1 MVLTVKLP
9 VRRLS
14 HSVIKLV
21 NLDMGYQIIRLPCR
35 RRPPPAATHTC
46 AWVDMHTQFF
56 SEKAMK
62 WTPTIT
68 ARDVGPLL
76 LISLHQSY
84 CSQDY
89 IVKLASC
96 HIPDELSPRTL
107 VISPWVRDSVRTQVA
122 QISHLGAHMAE
133 VNPSIGNLL
142 IVPRNSSQTW
152 DSTAPGD
159 SVVHKSVFTDI
170 YDTFIWATPSSK
182 LGPKNNKYIEYLLSL
197 LPNMIRRQKV
207 SCLNGSCVF

>member
-1 MVLTVKLP
+1 MQWCLLKSKWRKWGMVLTVKLP

-122 QISHLGAHMAE
+122 QISHLGAQMAE
-133 VNPSIGNLL
+133 VNPSIGDLL

-152 DSTAPGD
+152 DSTSTRGLSGAQKCLYWHLWHLYLG
-159 SVVHKSVFTDI
+159 
-170 YDTFIWATPSSK
+170 SSK
-182 LGPKNNKYIEYLLSL
+182 FQVRTKK
-197 LPNMIRRQKV
+197 
-207 SCLNGSCVF
+207 